1 MRVSYMKPGR
11 RAREERLV
19 SREFPDYKTDDRG
32 EPSDAGAEEVRTYA
46 AHHFCGCCC
55 VNLQRLQ
62 HCIGYGAPVR
72 LLQGPSC
79 RVSAAAMAEVALIV
93 QHSQGWTR
101 DVQNTT
107 FGADCGQITWFP
119 LSLFASVTLA
129 LASTGSKHFL
139 KLPSAQ
145 AL

>member
-1 MRVSYMKPGR
+1 MRVSYMEPGC
-11 RAREERLV
+11 ATSEEGLV

-32 EPSDAGAEEVRTYA
+32 EPSDASAEEVRTYA

-93 QHSQGWTR
+93 QTVKNRCEVFKTQLFRWGVANLLCSA
-101 DVQNTT
+101 
-107 FGADCGQITWFP
+107 FGRSLVCYMP
-119 LSLFASVTLA
+119 LARRAAHIF
-129 LASTGSKHFL
+129 
-139 KLPSAQ
+139 
-145 AL
+145 